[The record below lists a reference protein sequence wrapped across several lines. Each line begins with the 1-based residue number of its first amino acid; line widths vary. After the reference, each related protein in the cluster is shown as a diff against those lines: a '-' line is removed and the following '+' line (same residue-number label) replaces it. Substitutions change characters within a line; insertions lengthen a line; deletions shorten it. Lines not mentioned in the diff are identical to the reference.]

1 MKKSLQLLVALIMLA
16 TLVTAQNAED
26 VKSNPGEYLYGEGVG
41 STLQQADRQALA
53 ELISQIS
60 VTVESSFTH
69 QVVEEGQGAGSFSE
83 KVKSV
88 VNTYSNATLT
98 NAERLIVNDEPN
110 ARVMR
115 YIRRADLQKIFDQRR
130 RRINDFIA
138 EAGQYASRAQVADA
152 LKYYY
157 WALVLL
163 RSHPDANSLVL
174 EGDASRPLLN
184 VWIPARINDLF
195 AGLSFSLGPWQQEN
209 GYTAASLRV
218 NYQGAPARNFD
229 YTWFDGRDWG
239 AVVSAKDG
247 DGFVEMPG
255 TSKPATVKI
264 KAEYMFT
271 GEARADKELEQV
283 MEATVPVPFR
293 NAYFVVNQGEVARVS
308 ASAAS
313 EVSRTEA
320 PVTAVSFAG
329 VTEVKSVAPFETIV
343 KRVGKALEAG
353 QAESVRDCFTAEG
366 YEMLER
372 LTSYGRARTLQSDG
386 LKGIATRG
394 KTIVRPLRMAFSFES
409 NKKFVE
415 DLVFTFN
422 EKQKIESIAFG
433 LNQTAVNDILANDTW
448 PIEERLTII
457 TFLEHYKTAYALKRL
472 DYIES
477 VFSDKAVI
485 IVGSYLKINPT
496 PENRFQNRILKYNQ
510 MTKTQYLKN
519 LEASFRSKE
528 FINIEFEDNV
538 IRKAMTKSGKGN
550 LYGIQIKQNYYSS
563 NYGDVGYLYLQV
575 EFPDADTPVIYV
587 RTWQPEKNADGS
599 IYGMTDF

>member
-1 MKKSLQLLVALIMLA
+1 MKKSLQLLVAMLLTATLA
-16 TLVTAQNAED
+16 TAQSAED

-130 RRINDFIA
+130 RRINDFIV

-218 NYQGAPARNFD
+218 SYQGAPARNFD

-239 AVVSAKDG
+239 RGGVGQRRRRIRGDARNRQTRHGKDQGRVHVCWRGPRRQGVGAG
-247 DGFVEMPG
+247 DGSHG
-255 TSKPATVKI
+255 
-264 KAEYMFT
+264 
-271 GEARADKELEQV
+271 ARAFPQRLL
-283 MEATVPVPFR
+283 R
-293 NAYFVVNQGEVARVS
+293 GE
-308 ASAAS
+308 
-313 EVSRTEA
+313 
-320 PVTAVSFAG
+320 
-329 VTEVKSVAPFETIV
+329 
-343 KRVGKALEAG
+343 
-353 QAESVRDCFTAEG
+353 
-366 YEMLER
+366 
-372 LTSYGRARTLQSDG
+372 
-386 LKGIATRG
+386 
-394 KTIVRPLRMAFSFES
+394 
-409 NKKFVE
+409 
-415 DLVFTFN
+415 
-422 EKQKIESIAFG
+422 
-433 LNQTAVNDILANDTW
+433 
-448 PIEERLTII
+448 
-457 TFLEHYKTAYALKRL
+457 
-472 DYIES
+472 
-477 VFSDKAVI
+477 
-485 IVGSYLKINPT
+485 
-496 PENRFQNRILKYNQ
+496 
-510 MTKTQYLKN
+510 
-519 LEASFRSKE
+519 
-528 FINIEFEDNV
+528 
-538 IRKAMTKSGKGN
+538 SG
-550 LYGIQIKQNYYSS
+550 
-563 NYGDVGYLYLQV
+563 
-575 EFPDADTPVIYV
+575 
-587 RTWQPEKNADGS
+587 
-599 IYGMTDF
+599 